1 MGLWHARYLVEH
13 TAIAHH
19 PALGVHVLVTPLP
32 LDEQDLL
39 DLQRQNHLPDQFR
52 GEVLGDTGETN

>member
-1 MGLWHARYLVEH
+1 MGLWQAGYLVEH
-13 TAIAHH
+13 TAVAHH

-52 GEVLGDTGETN
+52 GEVLGDAGETN